1 MRVRWNGGEI
11 LSPGMWSMG
20 IKNTYYCS
28 VRMLKSYA
36 GRVQRNCR
44 HEMVGLSSIFV
55 ARRLGQH
62 IVGLGRR
69 QLIIVCLRA
78 VREFV
83 GWQGVLL
90 FRLETLCFVRT

>member
-44 HEMVGLSSIFV
+44 YEMVGLSSIFV

-69 QLIIVCLRA
+69 QLIIVACVPFENLSDGRACCCLGLKRFA
-78 VREFV
+78 S
-83 GWQGVLL
+83 
-90 FRLETLCFVRT
+90 